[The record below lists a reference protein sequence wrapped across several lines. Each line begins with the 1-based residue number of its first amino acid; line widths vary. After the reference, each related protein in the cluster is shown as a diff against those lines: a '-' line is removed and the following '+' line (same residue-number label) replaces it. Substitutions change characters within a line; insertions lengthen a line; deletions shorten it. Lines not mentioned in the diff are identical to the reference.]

1 MSDGLYIGGSDWSL
15 ETVCVGVGV
24 GVVLSVV
31 LGVVVVGNGRYRS
44 RYRNPSIGIG
54 YDTGLVILVILV
66 ILVVEEEERGAVNRK
81 NGMSPGILRDI
92 LTNDLTHHRI
102 LAHENLGSST
112 KSLTC
117 FLELG
122 RTDIVDFDD
131 EGFGV
136 GGEKG
141 LHTFEVFGFAFGRER
156 HGG

>member
-1 MSDGLYIGGSDWSL
+1 MVFGDGLCECGCGG
-15 ETVCVGVGV
+15 GVGCGGGWEREISESV
-24 GVVLSVV
+24 SVV
-31 LGVVVVGNGRYRS
+31 TRVWVWYRL
-44 RYRNPSIGIG
+44 RG
-54 YDTGLVILVILV
+54 DLVILVILV

-122 RTDIVDFDD
+122 RTDVVDLDD

-141 LHTFEVFGFAFGRER
+141 LPTFEVFGFTFGGESDMNARES
-156 HGG
+156 

>member
-1 MSDGLYIGGSDWSL
+1 MWWWLGTGDI
-15 ETVCVGVGV
+15 GVG
-24 GVVLSVV
+24 
-31 LGVVVVGNGRYRS
+31 
-44 RYRNPSIGIG
+44 IGC
-54 YDTGLVILVILV
+54 DTGLGLVSVAWGLVILV

-122 RTDIVDFDD
+122 RTDVVDFDD

-141 LHTFEVFGFAFGRER
+141 LHTFEVFGFAFGGER